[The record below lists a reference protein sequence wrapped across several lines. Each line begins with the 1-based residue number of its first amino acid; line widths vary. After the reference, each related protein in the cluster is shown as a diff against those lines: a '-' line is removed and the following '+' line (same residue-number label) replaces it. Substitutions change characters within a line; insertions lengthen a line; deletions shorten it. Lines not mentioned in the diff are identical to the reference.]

1 MINFGASLPESNL
14 INTLNNMQSILW
26 ELILVI
32 SFVTGD
38 DKDLSSLIN
47 RVHKL
52 VICLTWKANTKWV
65 LLTTTHVH
73 QENCYHAVENN
84 ERKWKLDRIIL
95 F

>member
-1 MINFGASLPESNL
+1 MINFGASLSESNL

-38 DKDLSSLIN
+38 DKDLSSLSN

-52 VICLTWKANTKWV
+52 V
-65 LLTTTHVH
+65 
-73 QENCYHAVENN
+73 
-84 ERKWKLDRIIL
+84 
-95 F
+95 